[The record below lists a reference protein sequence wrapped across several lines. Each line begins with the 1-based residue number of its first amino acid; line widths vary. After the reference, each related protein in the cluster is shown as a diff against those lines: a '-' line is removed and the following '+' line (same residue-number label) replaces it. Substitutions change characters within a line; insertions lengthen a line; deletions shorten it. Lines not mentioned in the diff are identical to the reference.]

1 MSIDPTLATL
11 IAELGG
17 RMGLPSLALDG
28 DLSCALRFDRRSVVN
43 IQYRPDRDMLW
54 FFADLGVPAAG
65 PAAYEDLLRGNF
77 FWRSTLGAT
86 LSLSGDQ
93 PPHAIIAL
101 PVAWRGLD
109 GARLAT
115 QLESFVNTAEDW
127 AEVIA
132 DPGDG
137 RSTASESL
145 ATGNEPMTFIRI

>member
-17 RMGLPSLALDG
+17 RMGLPRVSHSTPTSA
-28 DLSCALRFDRRSVVN
+28 ARSASTGARWSTSSTV
-43 IQYRPDRDMLW
+43 RWRHACG
-54 FFADLGVPAAG
+54 FADLGVPAAG

-77 FWRSTLGAT
+77 FWRSTLGAA

-109 GARLAT
+109 GPRLAT
-115 QLESFVNTAEDW
+115 QLESFSQHCGRLGRGDRRSGRRPL
-127 AEVIA
+127 
-132 DPGDG
+132 DGLQSPSPPGTS
-137 RSTASESL
+137 R
-145 ATGNEPMTFIRI
+145 